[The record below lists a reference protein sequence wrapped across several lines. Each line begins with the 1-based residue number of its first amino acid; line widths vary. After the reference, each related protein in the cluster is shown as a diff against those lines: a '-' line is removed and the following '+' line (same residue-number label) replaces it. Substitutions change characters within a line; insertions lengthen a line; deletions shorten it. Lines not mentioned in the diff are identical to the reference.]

1 MVWLIL
7 LWLLLGILIGL
18 LVAAAQLL
26 PSSWQQHRWLCLS
39 ILGALTATV
48 GGLVGILLVG
58 RPLATW
64 MALWFAVACTL
75 LLPYGLT
82 RLQHKR

>member
-1 MVWLIL
+1 MLWLVF

-18 LVAAAQLL
+18 LVAIAQLL
-26 PSSWQQHRWLCLS
+26 PSSWQQHRWFRLS

-48 GGLVGILLVG
+48 GGVAGIWLVG

-75 LLPYGLT
+75 LLPYGFAC
-82 RLQHKR
+82 LQHKR